1 MDTKEIRALAQ
12 VIEDAKNVVADLDRQ
27 VKEQKSIIRDAEDRL
42 IWGLVEDGTASVA
55 VNVESRGVEIVR
67 QLGIRREIWPQVTAA
82 PQEVVKRLIELPQHH
97 GLLMFA
103 TQSSRSFLAGL
114 EEEHARERGQE
125 RYTIKE
131 IAESH
136 AKEPELWHSAPSGEE
151 GESSGPPSRVMTP
164 EWIPE
169 ELKEFLR
176 VREKL
181 ALQFR
186 KK

>member
-1 MDTKEIRALAQ
+1 MDTKDIRAIAQ
-12 VIEDAKNVVADLDRQ
+12 ILEDAKNVVADLERQ
-27 VKEQKSIIRDAEDRL
+27 IKEQKSIIRDAEDRL
-42 IWGLVEDGTASVA
+42 IWGLVEDGTASVS

-67 QLGIRREIWPQVTAA
+67 QIGIRREIWPQTNAA
-82 PQEVVKRLIELPQHH
+82 PQDVVKRLIELPQHH

-114 EEEHARERGQE
+114 EEEYAREHGQE
-125 RYTIKE
+125 RYTITE
-131 IAESH
+131 IAESR

-151 GESSGPPSRVMTP
+151 GGGNGPPSRVLTP

-169 ELKEFLR
+169 ELREFLR

>member
-1 MDTKEIRALAQ
+1 MDTREIRALAQ
-12 VIEDAKNVVADLDRQ
+12 AIEDAKNTVADLERQ
-27 VKEQKSIIRDAEDRL
+27 VDEQKNIIRDAEDRL
-42 IWGLVEDGTASVA
+42 IWGLVEDGTTNVA
-55 VNVESRGVEIVR
+55 VNVRSREVEIVR
-67 QLGIRREIWPQVTAA
+67 QIGIRREIWPQLAA
-82 PQEVVKRLIELPQHH
+82 PPQEVVQRLIDLPQHH

-114 EEEHARERGQE
+114 EESYATSRGQE
-125 RYTIKE
+125 RYTIGE
-131 IAESH
+131 IAESR
-136 AKEPELWHSAPSGEE
+136 KNNPELWHASPSGEE
-151 GESSGPPSRVMTP
+151 GAKLGPPSRVLSP

-169 ELKEFLR
+169 ELKSFLN